1 MLWEATHLQSNR
13 YVVRPVGQLGTCGF
27 YPAPWTA
34 FFTSARNEAEAMSKF
49 YRAVRAKRFRVETR

>member
-1 MLWEATHLQSNR
+1 MLWKATHLQSNR

-34 FFTSARNEAEAMSKF
+34 FFVNARSEAEAM
-49 YRAVRAKRFRVETR
+49 VD